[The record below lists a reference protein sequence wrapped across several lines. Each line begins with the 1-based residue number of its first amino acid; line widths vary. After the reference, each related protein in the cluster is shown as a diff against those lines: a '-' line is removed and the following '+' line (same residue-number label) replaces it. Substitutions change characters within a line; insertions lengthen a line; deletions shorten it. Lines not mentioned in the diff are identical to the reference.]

1 MKLKNHIDLNRLDP
15 SKDYIKLFEKT
26 ESGKSYK
33 ITDIAHSE
41 EYGLSTYTF
50 SIEAKQTIPNLERKT
65 IQNIFYGGI
74 TINLTFSDNTFSI
87 GIHKLTMMNIY
98 KDIRDMIIH
107 QIALDLIEAQQLREY
122 VIDKFI
128 SKQQFC
134 ILKPHKAIK
143 NKCIDSYPT
152 HIYINKGG
160 HIVPISLKK
169 LGICYTEGVIDM
181 LERQIVQELVK

>member
-1 MKLKNHIDLNRLDP
+1 MKIKNHIDLHRLDT
-15 SKDYIKLFEKT
+15 SKDYKKLFEKT
-26 ESGKSYK
+26 ESGKNYK
-33 ITDIAHSE
+33 ITDIAHNE

-50 SIEAKQTIPNLERKT
+50 SVEAKQTIPNLERKT

-74 TINLTFSDNTFSI
+74 TINLTFSI

-98 KDIRDMIIH
+98 KDIRNMVIR
-107 QIALDLIEAQQLREY
+107 QIALDLIEAQQLRDY
-122 VIDKFI
+122 VIDKFV

-143 NKCIDSYPT
+143 DKWIDSNPT

-160 HIVPISLKK
+160 QIVPISLKK
-169 LGICYTEGVIDM
+169 LGICYTEGVIGM
-181 LERQIVQELVK
+181 LEEAIVQELVK